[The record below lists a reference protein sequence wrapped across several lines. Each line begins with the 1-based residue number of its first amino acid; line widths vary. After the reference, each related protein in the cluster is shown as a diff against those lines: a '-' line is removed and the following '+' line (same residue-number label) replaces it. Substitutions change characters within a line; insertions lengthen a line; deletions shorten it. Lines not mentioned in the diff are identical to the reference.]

1 MDMEEK
7 QRLILAVPPGS
18 MTAAGR
24 LGLPMA
30 HLCYRVGGGPHLFRS
45 SSPVAPRGGLLVMD
59 APRFQGGGEVETFC
73 GEVLRECAAR
83 KFGGV
88 VCRFDGRV
96 HPQLEEA
103 AGRLGE
109 ACAQRGL
116 SCYVSEPYGA
126 AAGRARVLIPTALSG
141 GSLRSRL
148 EEAQGRFGPERVCLW
163 VNRVREDFLLP
174 SPTGSGTPLTGS
186 ELEKLREEQ
195 ERTVFFDHQLCAH
208 YFTYMAGEQGH
219 FVLFDDA
226 GSLGKKLQ
234 IGRELGIST
243 AFLPYEETWDILPQ
257 LLQQSDPGGQG
268 RRL

>member
-18 MTAAGR
+18 LTAAQR
-24 LGLPMA
+24 WGLPMA
-30 HLCYRVGGGPHLFRS
+30 HLAYRVGGGPHLFRS
-45 SSPVAPRGGLLVMD
+45 SSPVSPRGGLLVMD
-59 APRFQGGGEVETFC
+59 APRFPGGGEVEGFC

-88 VCRFDGRV
+88 VCRFGGAV

-103 AGRLGE
+103 AARLGE
-109 ACAQRGL
+109 VCAQRAL

-126 AAGRARVLIPTALSG
+126 AAPQARVLISTAISG

-148 EEAQGRFGPERVCLW
+148 EEAQGRFGPGRVALW
-163 VNRVREDFLLP
+163 VERVREDFLLP
-174 SPTGSGTPLTGS
+174 SPTGSGKPLTGE

-195 ERTVFFDHQLCAH
+195 GGSVFFDHQLCAH
-208 YFTYMAGEQGH
+208 YFTYMAGRQGH

-226 GSLGKKLQ
+226 GSVKKKLQ
-234 IGRELGIST
+234 LGRELGIST
-243 AFLPYEETWDILPQ
+243 AFLPCGEMADILGAV
-257 LLQQSDPGGQG
+257 LA
-268 RRL
+268 

>member
-1 MDMEEK
+1 MTHLDKGEMDMEEK
-7 QRLILAVPPGS
+7 QTFILAVPPGS
-18 MTAAGR
+18 VMAAGR

-30 HLCYRVGGGPHLFRS
+30 HLAYRVGGGPHLFRS
-45 SSPVAPRGGLLVMD
+45 NSPVSPRGGLLVMD
-59 APRFQGGGEVETFC
+59 APRFQGGREVEAFC

-83 KFGGV
+83 RFSGV
-88 VCRFDGRV
+88 VCRFLGRV

-109 ACAQRGL
+109 VCPQRGL

-126 AAGRARVLIPTALSG
+126 AAPQARVLIPTALSG

-148 EEAQGRFGPERVCLW
+148 EEAQGRFGPGRVALW
-163 VNRVREDFLLP
+163 VERVREDFLLP
-174 SPTGSGTPLTGS
+174 SPTGSGTPLTAPQ
-186 ELEKLREEQ
+186 LEELREKQ
-195 ERTVFFDHQLCAH
+195 GGSVFFDHQLCAH

-226 GSLGKKLQ
+226 RSLSKKLQ

-243 AFLPYEETWDILPQ
+243 AFLPYEETQDILKDI
-257 LLQQSDPGGQG
+257 LS
-268 RRL
+268 